1 MPAGIHEWLRRT
13 DNEITAFGLS
23 YGRGHVPERMWA
35 RNWFAQKHDRLEEAW
50 PIDRIRSWWE
60 ELTWRWWEEIK
71 TSYRELVL
79 QMGGIN
85 PSKDDLKSQA
95 LAPSPD
101 GLSVFRMPTAFQLLD
116 PKAYFQ
122 TVCMARQDRQHQ
134 RMMAKQFN
142 DHLTSASKKK
152 TKAAGEDICKVYIST
167 GGRCYRGD
175 TCRFAHPPG
184 LPPPPTETSA
194 RWI

>member
-1 MPAGIHEWLRRT
+1 MGEPTSPSVCGPA
-13 DNEITAFGLS
+13 
-23 YGRGHVPERMWA
+23 
-35 RNWFAQKHDRLEEAW
+35 NWFAQKHDRLEEAW

-85 PSKDDLKSQA
+85 PTKDDLKSQA
-95 LAPSPD
+95 LAPAPD
-101 GLSVFRMPTAFQLLD
+101 GLSVFRMPTAFQRLNLE
-116 PKAYFQ
+116 AYFQ

-142 DHLTSASKKK
+142 EHLASASKRK
-152 TKAAGEDICKVYIST
+152 TKAAGEDICKMYVST
-167 GGRCYRGD
+167 GGKCYRGD

-184 LPPPPTETSA
+184 LPPPPGLPEDNPGRGGAQPDGGKRTKRSLPH
-194 RWI
+194 